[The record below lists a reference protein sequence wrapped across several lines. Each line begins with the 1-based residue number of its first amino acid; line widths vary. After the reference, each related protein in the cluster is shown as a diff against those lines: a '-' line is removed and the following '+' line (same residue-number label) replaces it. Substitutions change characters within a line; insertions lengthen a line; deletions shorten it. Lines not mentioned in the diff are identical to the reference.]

1 MSRIKLDARLSL
13 IASLVKKDSVL
24 IDVGTDHGYL
34 PAFLVENGICKS
46 AVACDVKE
54 KPLENARKTIAN
66 AGLCDKIQIVL
77 SDGLESVEENS
88 GNVIVLA
95 GMGGD
100 LIANIL
106 LRCSWIKKENLEII
120 AQPMTHAEQVRN
132 FFINNGFEITE
143 EKACFCA
150 SHYYC
155 VIKAVYI
162 GTRKEYRKG
171 YIYYG
176 ELIKNK
182 DKNAEQ
188 FLKKQFLRLKKR
200 QEALL
205 LGRKEKEE
213 CEYLKQVL
221 SDFKTETE
229 NHYDLC

>member
-1 MSRIKLDARLSL
+1 MSQIKLDARLSL

-24 IDVGTDHGYL
+24 IDIGTDHGYL

-54 KPLENARKTIAN
+54 KPLENARKTVSD
-66 AGLCDKIQIVL
+66 AGLCDKIQTVL
-77 SDGLESVEENS
+77 SDGLDSVEENC
-88 GNVIVLA
+88 GDVIVLA

-106 LRCSWIKKENLEII
+106 SRCSWIKNKNIEII
-120 AQPMTHAEQVRN
+120 AQPMTHAEQVRS
-132 FFINNGFEITE
+132 FFINNGFEIAE

-155 VIKAVYI
+155 VIKAVYT
-162 GTRKEYRKG
+162 GKTNEHPKG

-176 ELIKNK
+176 ELLRNK
-182 DKNAEQ
+182 DENSAQ
-188 FLKKQFLRLKKR
+188 FLSKQFLRLKKR
-200 QEALL
+200 YEALL
-205 LGRKEKEE
+205 NSGKEKEE

-229 NHYDLC
+229 NKYDLC